1 MERKVVRIHG
11 MTFEEIFPPH
21 LIAERVQSLAQ
32 EIISFHRSDPISS
45 KDSEPIF
52 IVVLNGATYFWVDLS
67 RTLQDFDFNHEMDVI
82 KITSW
87 GYKMESSGK
96 VVEVI
101 KEVNA
106 DLRGRFV
113 YIVEDIVDTG
123 LSGTWLREKYEGQ
136 GAIGVKFITFLLKD
150 DSLEHDFSPDFIGL
164 RAPKRFLIGYGLDYN
179 QTLRGLRGI
188 YALRQVEEESW

>member
-1 MERKVVRIHG
+1 MERKIVRIHG

-21 LIAERVQSLAQ
+21 VIAERVKFLAQ
-32 EIISFHRSDPISS
+32 EIISFHHSNSVAS

-82 KITSW
+82 KIRSW
-87 GYKMESSGK
+87 GNEMESSGK
-96 VVEVI
+96 VVEI
-101 KEVNA
+101 MKEVNA
-106 DLRGRFV
+106 DLHGRFV

-123 LSGTWLREKYEGQ
+123 LSGTWLRDKYEGQ
-136 GAIGVKFITFLLKD
+136 GAIGVKFVTFLLKN
-150 DSLEHDFSPDFIGL
+150 DSLKHDFSPDFIGL

-188 YALRQVEEESW
+188 YALCQPKEESW